1 MSFRWEKLAVQQALR
16 YFHNDIAGRH
26 VIVYSDCK
34 ALCHAFKS
42 STSQDLEPLVKAHLL
57 VIRQWTRDIQ
67 AKDNMMADFLSRA
80 HTVRKNYVAKSA
92 DPDLEAAIHE
102 INIDK
107 LEMVS
112 LQTLSPKALADA
124 QALCS
129 PMPCHKNGNKPK
141 SIKMGYHTI
150 NTSNCFVKFHKTNGP

>member
-1 MSFRWEKLAVQQALR
+1 MSFRWETLAVQQALR
-16 YFHNDIAGRH
+16 YFHNDIASRH
-26 VIVYSDCK
+26 VTFYSDCK

-42 STSQDLEPLVKAHLL
+42 STSQDLEHLAKAHLL

-102 INIDK
+102 INVDK

-112 LQTLSPKALADA
+112 LQTLSPKALAEA
-124 QALCS
+124 QALR
-129 PMPCHKNGNKPK
+129 NG
-141 SIKMGYHTI
+141 HATRTEI
-150 NTSNCFVKFHKTNGP
+150 NLKVSR

>member
-1 MSFRWEKLAVQQALR
+1 MDPRHLPHQGQKQ
-16 YFHNDIAGRH
+16 HDGRFF
-26 VIVYSDCK
+26 V
-34 ALCHAFKS
+34 KS
-42 STSQDLEPLVKAHLL
+42 THHQ
-57 VIRQWTRDIQ
+57 
-67 AKDNMMADFLSRA
+67 
-80 HTVRKNYVAKSA
+80 KNYVAKSA
-92 DPDLEAAIHE
+92 DPDLEAAIHK
-102 INIDK
+102 INVDE